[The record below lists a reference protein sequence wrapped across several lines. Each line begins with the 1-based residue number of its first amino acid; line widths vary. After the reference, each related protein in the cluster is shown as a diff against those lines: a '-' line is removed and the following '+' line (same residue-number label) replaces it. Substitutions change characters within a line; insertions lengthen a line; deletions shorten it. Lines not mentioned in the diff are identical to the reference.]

1 MDTYPYSDAAFMARW
16 SCEVMAAYPNFNMS
30 GEEWSLNPSV
40 LAYWQAGAQNKDG
53 FVSCLPGLLDFP
65 LHHAFIQCMTEEE
78 EWHSDWVRLYE
89 MLGNDYLY
97 PQPTDHVIFP
107 DNHDMSRIHTQLGD
121 DVNKTRLA
129 LYFFATMRGTPQ
141 FYYGTEV
148 LMTNTGDDSHGNIR
162 SDFPG
167 GWSGDSR
174 SGFSTRE
181 LSAESVAFQQEM
193 RALLQWRK
201 TAHAIHDGQLMH
213 FVPEAGSYVYFRYD
227 ESQTFMVILNQ
238 SQRTE
243 TLDLERFDEV
253 LKGRRVLRNV
263 LSGSPAND
271 AEATLTVPAH
281 AAWVLE
287 VE

>member
-1 MDTYPYSDAAFMARW
+1 
-16 SCEVMAAYPNFNMS
+16 
-30 GEEWSLNPSV
+30 
-40 LAYWQAGAQNKDG
+40 
-53 FVSCLPGLLDFP
+53 
-65 LHHAFIQCMTEEE
+65 
-78 EWHSDWVRLYE
+78 
-89 MLGNDYLY
+89 
-97 PQPTDHVIFP
+97 
-107 DNHDMSRIHTQLGD
+107 
-121 DVNKTRLA
+121 
-129 LYFFATMRGTPQ
+129 
-141 FYYGTEV
+141 
-148 LMTNTGDDSHGNIR
+148 MTNTGDDSHGNIR

-174 SGFSTRE
+174 NGFAGLE
-181 LSAESVAFQQEM
+181 IEAESVAFQEEM

-201 TAHAIHDGQLMH
+201 TAHAIHHGQLMH
-213 FVPEAGSYVYFRYD
+213 YVPEAGSYVYFRYD

-238 SQRTE
+238 SEQAE

-271 AEATLTVPAH
+271 AEASLTVPAH